1 MNFCK
6 PERNSY
12 FMNPENIK
20 NSSGRS
26 PVSNSQADLKNRL
39 RTLPQVKAKPDFDQK
54 MAALFSLELD
64 NEIQRINQAWLRKS
78 GKIRL
83 PELISDLRTELF

>member
-1 MNFCK
+1 MN
-6 PERNSY
+6 S
-12 FMNPENIK
+12 ENIK
-20 NSSGRS
+20 NSTDSC
-26 PVSNSQADLKNRL
+26 PANKPQDDLKNRL
-39 RTLPQVKAKPDFDQK
+39 RTLPQVKAKPDFDKK
-54 MAALFSLELD
+54 MAALFSLELE